1 MNLSLCALFL
11 SEPVVLCSYLDHIW
25 ILVVSYS
32 EPGLEERSA
41 VSQLKNHLREI
52 IEIEWDIINDLKK
65 ELAKTTETTKIT
77 RLSNSIAL
85 HAATLNKLIQATK
98 NETITDETT
107 LEQLIA
113 QLPKKY
119 RTKFHRRIKKCTQN
133 KPS

>member
-1 MNLSLCALFL
+1 M
-11 SEPVVLCSYLDHIW
+11 ER
-25 ILVVSYS
+25 
-32 EPGLEERSA
+32 GLEERRA
-41 VSQLKNHLREI
+41 VSQPLKTHLKEI
-52 IEIEWDIINDLKK
+52 IEIEWDIINDLKR

-85 HAATLNKLIQATK
+85 HAATLNKLLQAQRH
-98 NETITDETT
+98 ETITDETT

-119 RTKFHRRIKKCTQN
+119 RTKFHRRIKKCKT

>member
-1 MNLSLCALFL
+1 M
-11 SEPVVLCSYLDHIW
+11 E
-25 ILVVSYS
+25 
-32 EPGLEERSA
+32 EGLEERRA
-41 VSQLKNHLREI
+41 VSQLKNHLKEI

-85 HAATLNKLIQATK
+85 HAATLNKLLQAQR

-113 QLPKKY
+113 KLPKKY
-119 RTKFHRRIKKCTQN
+119 RTKFHRRIKKCKN
-133 KPS
+133 S